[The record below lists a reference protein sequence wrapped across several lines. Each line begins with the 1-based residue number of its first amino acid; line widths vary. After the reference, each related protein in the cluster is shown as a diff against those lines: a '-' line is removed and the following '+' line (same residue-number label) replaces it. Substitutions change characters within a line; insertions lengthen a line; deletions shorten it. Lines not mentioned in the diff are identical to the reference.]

1 MNMNREFTAVIKQDG
16 PWWIGWVEEI
26 PGVNCQGR
34 TRAELQK
41 NLRSALKE
49 ALEFNRDDALAAA
62 QEGYQE
68 EAILL

>member
-1 MNMNREFTAVIKQDG
+1 MNQYFTAVIKQDG
-16 PWWIGWVEEI
+16 GWWIGWVEEI
-26 PGVNCQGR
+26 PGVNCQGK

-68 EAILL
+68 EAIVL